1 MRYAYTPGRRAGRD
15 WNFLAMEAP
24 QGEQANFN
32 IVPGSAAKELYE
44 FPGRFDD
51 SWSAEQ
57 AMKYRIQ
64 ATETGFETVDA
75 ASTVRTLAPGRRFTP
90 QDVAKPSNAFQP
102 QVVTSI
108 RHKVV
113 SDPARRFHDIGLSAW
128 LVVPAVVLVLL
139 VPNVGPAFL
148 PPLGVLLL
156 IALMGLAPGTRGA
169 NRFDA
174 ATAAES

>member
-1 MRYAYTPGRRAGRD
+1 MKTIRALLTFHGRLGRLP
-15 WNFLAMEAP
+15 FVLAMVAVALFAYSVPLQQLVDMAIHSVDPTYPLDRIPLARDAP
-24 QGEQANFN
+24 NL
-32 IVPGSAAKELYE
+32 PGALAAAILVLAAALVIALVWGSLSAL
-44 FPGRFDD
+44 
-51 SWSAEQ
+51 
-57 AMKYRIQ
+57 
-64 ATETGFETVDA
+64 
-75 ASTVRTLAPGRRFTP
+75 
-90 QDVAKPSNAFQP
+90 
-102 QVVTSI
+102 
-108 RHKVV
+108 
-113 SDPARRFHDIGLSAW
+113 ARRFHDIGLSAW